1 MELRDIAPFPTSC
14 FPSSLFPTMRAD
26 VEMNE
31 ESSKLFEREQ
41 AIYNNLDERFEIHK
55 EKYKGQQYSHIYF
68 SRLHHM
74 RNLLYS
80 LVPNWKPNLPVKTIL
95 GLEEG
100 KECIIVGT
108 IYKHMKL
115 KPSILD
121 EYSKERSKVPLV
133 KPHNFVHP
141 DDHLILEDESG
152 RVTLTGSLLDPSAFV
167 TGIVVALHGKETSE
181 GDFFVEDMLEAG
193 IPPQTELPLSSIQCI
208 KNVTYVSPLQLG
220 ILGCLIILAGEDKYV
235 VFVSGLS
242 IGSSIFNP
250 LQFQLLVDHI
260 TGHLGDRNEQS
271 IASQIVHV
279 VVAGNSVQIP
289 QVLLSGHTIA
299 PRDQSTLTEP
309 IKELDILLNQLVAAM
324 PVDIMPGPNDPANF
338 SLPQQPLNRCL
349 FPGAS
354 AYNTFMS
361 CTNPHQFELDDI
373 LFLGTS
379 GQNIDDLFKYSEAKN
394 RLEFL
399 EKTLKWRHLVPTAPN
414 TVGCYPFTDRDP
426 FLIESC
432 PHVYFIGNQDKYE
445 TTLVQGPEKQLVRLI
460 CIPKFCETGNA
471 VVLNLRNLECHT
483 LSFPTSLDL

>member
-1 MELRDIAPFPTSC
+1 MKV
-14 FPSSLFPTMRAD
+14 D
-26 VEMNE
+26 VEMGGG
-31 ESSKLFEREQ
+31 SPKLLERKQ
-41 AIYNNLDERFEIHK
+41 AVYRNLDERYEIHC
-55 EKYKGQQYSHIYF
+55 ETYKGQQYSHIYF
-68 SRLHHM
+68 TRLHYM

-80 LVPNWKPNLPVKTIL
+80 LVPKWKPNLPVNTVL
-95 GLEEG
+95 GLEEE

-152 RVTLTGSLLDPSAFV
+152 RVKLAGSLLDPSAFV

-181 GDFFVEDMLEAG
+181 GKFFVLDMLEAG
-193 IPPQTELPLSSIQCI
+193 LPPQIEQPPSS
-208 KNVTYVSPLQLG
+208 T
-220 ILGCLIILAGEDKYV
+220 EDKYV

-242 IGSSIFNP
+242 IGSSTFNP

-260 TGHLGDRNEQS
+260 TGHLGDENEQTF
-271 IASQIVHV
+271 ASQIVHFII
-279 VVAGNSVQIP
+279 AGNSVQIL
-289 QVLLSGHTIA
+289 QGLLNGQTIA

-309 IKELDILLNQLVAAM
+309 IKELDILLNQLAAAM
-324 PVDIMPGPNDPANF
+324 PVDIMPGPSDPANF

-354 AYNTFMS
+354 AYNTFIS

-373 LFLGTS
+373 QFLGTS

-394 RLEFL
+394 KLEFM
-399 EKTLKWRHLVPTAPN
+399 ERTLRWRHLVPTAPN
-414 TVGCYPFTDRDP
+414 TLGCYPFTDKDP

-432 PHVYFIGNQDKYE
+432 PHVYFVGNQDKYE
-445 TTLVQGPEKQLVRLI
+445 TTLLRGSDNQSVRLI
-460 CIPKFCETGNA
+460 CIPKFCETGVA
-471 VVLNLRNLECHT
+471 VMLNLRNLECHS
-483 LSFPTSLDL
+483 LSFSTGLNV

>member
-1 MELRDIAPFPTSC
+1 MG
-14 FPSSLFPTMRAD
+14 AD

-31 ESSKLFEREQ
+31 ASSKLFEREK